1 MLCHHTNAHEIS
13 PANSLPIEEIIF
25 LLSSLLLP
33 GFSLSPTIS
42 FLHHIC
48 QACNHSATFAPP
60 TATRY
65 IVASSRWFET
75 QRHDLLPNSNCN
87 ISNTNSMAREDAA
100 TMSRAP
106 SVDSSAPST
115 IQVAHTLDED
125 TFSDRVPASTPPT
138 SLAESNS
145 TSGSV
150 KGSSAPFQ
158 APAAMPTVDEEQT
171 GGRRTRRARAS
182 VNYNLVHL
190 MNAQVVE
197 SANASRNVSASQDV
211 RSSAH
216 LTKPRIPSQAHHL
229 GKRSNKPWTWTGRSR
244 TSCRHGHHRAPCS
257 VSRASKTELRKRR
270 AESDR
275 CWANGHTI

>member
-1 MLCHHTNAHEIS
+1 
-13 PANSLPIEEIIF
+13 
-25 LLSSLLLP
+25 
-33 GFSLSPTIS
+33 
-42 FLHHIC
+42 
-48 QACNHSATFAPP
+48 
-60 TATRY
+60 
-65 IVASSRWFET
+65 
-75 QRHDLLPNSNCN
+75 
-87 ISNTNSMAREDAA
+87 MAREDAA

-150 KGSSAPFQ
+150 EGSSAPFQ

-182 VNYNLVHL
+182 VNYNLVDL

-197 SANASRNVSASQDV
+197 IANASRNVSG
-211 RSSAH
+211 
-216 LTKPRIPSQAHHL
+216 LT
-229 GKRSNKPWTWTGRSR
+229 
-244 TSCRHGHHRAPCS
+244 
-257 VSRASKTELRKRR
+257 
-270 AESDR
+270 
-275 CWANGHTI
+275 